1 MNRVVLFLAA
11 IVTALALG
19 CDTQQPVAPGPTTL
33 SLKKIATDASI
44 SCLDVAAANH
54 KGNKNAPVALRCA
67 IQAPGPQPLTQGQ
80 KGWIDGHNYYLAD
93 QSNKGLD
100 VFDADALTFL
110 GRVDGMAGN
119 LTAGG
124 GTATTNGPGPS
135 SVVLSDRKT
144 AWVSDG
150 NSTTWIVDVRA
161 MHIIG
166 SVNTSIPACD
176 GGTATTH
183 YCGRANEI
191 TYDPE
196 HRLIFVQNPSPLAVA
211 VPHGAIDTYGTFI
224 SARPPYA
231 IVGTISFP
239 NRRGQEAPLW
249 DRGTRRIVTAVSGRA
264 VISGTDTTVFQQYV
278 AVINPSVRPFTV
290 EKKYDLNCQ
299 VLTPGAPKTLF
310 GINDPALGANQHMVI
325 PGCGRP
331 IILNAATGAIISSS
345 ISQVPGGN
353 ETSYGKGDGNFYVD
367 AALTGGTANLGVI
380 NARSAQ
386 LLQLVPNVGGANP
399 AAYANKNRV
408 FTIVAASASATACTA
423 FGYQATG
430 CITVFG
436 HEGRDDGDDDGDK
449 GDRGDGDDDDD

>member
-1 MNRVVLFLAA
+1 MKRVVLFLAA
-11 IVTALALG
+11 TVTALALG
-19 CDTQQPVAPGPTTL
+19 CDTQQPVAPQSTVL
-33 SLKKIATDASI
+33 LKKIATDASI

-67 IQAPGPQPLTQGQ
+67 IQAPGPTPLTQGQ

-110 GRVDGMAGN
+110 GRVDGMAGP
-119 LTAGG
+119 LAAGG

-135 SVVLSDRKT
+135 SVVLSDHRT

-150 NSTTWIVDVRA
+150 NSTTWIVDVKA
-161 MHIIG
+161 MQIIG
-166 SVNTSIPACD
+166 SVNTSIRACD
-176 GGTATTH
+176 RGPGATGH

-191 TYDPE
+191 GYDPE
-196 HRLIFVQNPSPLAVA
+196 HQLVFVQNPTALDTAA
-211 VPHGAIDTYGTFI
+211 PHNQIDTYATFI

-239 NRRGQEAPLW
+239 DRRGQESPVW
-249 DRGTRRIVTAVSGRA
+249 DQKTHRILTAVSGRA
-264 VISGTDTTVFQQYV
+264 VITGTDTAVFQQYV

-299 VLTPGAPKTLF
+299 VLVPGSPKTLF
-310 GINDPALGANQHMVI
+310 GINDPTLGADQHMII

-353 ETSYGKGDGNFYVD
+353 ETSYGTGDGNFYVD
-367 AALTGGTANLGVI
+367 AALAGGTANLGVI
-380 NARSAQ
+380 DARSAQ
-386 LLQLVPNVGGANP
+386 LLQIVPNVGGANP
-399 AAYANKNRV
+399 AAYGKKNRV
-408 FTIVAASASATACTA
+408 FTIVAASATATACTA
-423 FGYQATG
+423 FGYQTSG

-436 HEGRDDGDDDGDK
+436 HEGKDDADEPDA
-449 GDRGDGDDDDD
+449 DDDD

>member
-1 MNRVVLFLAA
+1 MPTPSRSLAVL
-11 IVTALALG
+11 
-19 CDTQQPVAPGPTTL
+19 
-33 SLKKIATDASI
+33 
-44 SCLDVAAANH
+44 
-54 KGNKNAPVALRCA
+54 
-67 IQAPGPQPLTQGQ
+67 
-80 KGWIDGHNYYLAD
+80 
-93 QSNKGLD
+93 
-100 VFDADALTFL
+100 
-110 GRVDGMAGN
+110 DGMAGN
-119 LTAGG
+119 LAAGG

-135 SVVLSDRKT
+135 SVVLSDRET

-150 NSTTWIVDVRA
+150 NSTAWIVDVEA
-161 MHIIG
+161 MQIIG

-196 HRLIFVQNPSPLAVA
+196 HHLIFVQNPSPLAVA
-211 VPHGAIDTYGTFI
+211 APHGAIDTYGTFI

-239 NRRGQEAPLW
+239 DRRGQEAPLW
-249 DRGTRRIVTAVSGRA
+249 DQRTHRILTAVSGRA
-264 VISGTDTTVFQQYV
+264 VITGTDTAVFQQYV

-290 EKKYDLNCQ
+290 EKHYDLNCQ

-310 GINDPALGANQHMVI
+310 GINDPTLGADQHVVI
-325 PGCGRP
+325 PGCNRP
-331 IILNAATGAIISSS
+331 IVFNAATGAIISSS

-353 ETSYGKGDGNFYVD
+353 ETTYGKGDGNFYVD
-367 AALTGGTANLGVI
+367 AALTGGTATLGVI

-386 LLQLVPNVGGANP
+386 LLQLVSNVGGANP
-399 AAYANKNRV
+399 AAYANKNRI

-423 FGYQATG
+423 FGFQTSG

-436 HEGRDDGDDDGDK
+436 HQGRDDNDERDGDNHGDHDNHDNDDGD
-449 GDRGDGDDDDD
+449 